1 MEQDRE
7 PGGEPVDCVVPAA
20 GRSERMG
27 SWKPLIA
34 FAGSPI
40 IEGVVRCALEACS
53 RVILV
58 TGYRAAELEAVF
70 RDRPRVSIIENPE
83 WRLGMFS
90 SIRRGVERVATRRF
104 FVTLGDMPWIRPEV
118 YRALLGAPE
127 MDVVF
132 PVFDGVRGHPVLFTG
147 AVREAILRTDPAA
160 GAMREIA
167 ARFPVR
173 ELPWRD
179 ASILRD
185 IDTLADLEP

>member
-1 MEQDRE
+1 MDLDQR
-7 PGGEPVDCVVPAA
+7 PAAEPVDCVVPAA

-27 SWKPLIA
+27 SWKPLLP
-34 FAGSPI
+34 FAGSSI
-40 IEGVVRCALEACS
+40 VECVAQCALESCS

-58 TGYRAAELEAVF
+58 AGYRAAELESAF
-70 RDRPRVSIIENPE
+70 HDRPRVVVIENPD

-118 YRALLGAPE
+118 YRALLAARE
-127 MDVVF
+127 LDVVF
-132 PVFDGVRGHPVLFTG
+132 PTFDGVRGHPVLFTG
-147 AVREAILRTDPAA
+147 AVKEAILRADPAA

-167 ARFPVR
+167 AGFRAA
-173 ELPWRD
+173 EMPWSD

-185 IDTLADLEP
+185 IDTPKDLEP